1 MKQKIE
7 KKILSIGLILIGI
20 TAIIF
25 AFLCFNNY
33 FGWYHSTSYISRE
46 TYGGDAYTS
55 IQNAAAATANNVK
68 YLAYDVASIGNFF
81 VQAMG
86 YSLLIVGLCLL
97 LVGITKAI
105 PAFKKQKN
113 IVSDEAEQKVENI

>member
-25 AFLCFNNY
+25 AYLCFDNY
-33 FGWYHSTSYISRE
+33 FPWGASTSYVRRE
-46 TYGGDAYTS
+46 TYGGDAYTG
-55 IQNAAAATANNVK
+55 IQNAAAATANNVH
-68 YLAYDVASIGNFF
+68 YLAYDVARIGEFF
-81 VQAMG
+81 AHAMG

-97 LVGITKAI
+97 LVGIAKAI